1 MSHKILIIDENKT
14 NRDLIVDTLSKEVN
28 EYELHNA
35 PNGKEGIEKAG
46 KIMPDLI
53 ILDLMMPDISGFE
66 CLKRFHSNEKLT
78 DVPVLV
84 VTAYDSHENLKNSF
98 DLGAY
103 DYITKPIDTFELET
117 RVKKTLSLAE
127 TLRRIKE
134 TINLYKD
141 EMEQMEKMAL
151 VSSNTQNSFILI
163 KPNGE
168 LEWANEGFTKVHGCT
183 LEEFKNKYGST
194 IFSLCPD
201 PEIMHLFNKCIQDK
215 NSFNFISSIKDGK
228 NKVRWIQTII
238 SPKLNSETKEIE
250 ILIGIEN
257 DITTLKLKEEELHRQ
272 NQKLLTV
279 TENLEKANAL
289 LEEQTQE
296 LNKQRIL
303 IEEEQKKSEELLL
316 NILPFEVARQLK
328 SKGRAG
334 TRHYKMVSVLF
345 TDFKGFSKSSKEL
358 EAKDLVNILDT
369 YFAKF
374 DDIIGNHYMEKIK
387 TIGDAYM
394 CAGGLP
400 LRNKSNPFNAVLA
413 GLEIQNYMNV
423 LNDNKVLKNLSV
435 WELRLG
441 IHTGEVVAGVV
452 GKKKFAYD
460 IWGETVNIASRM
472 EQAGHVGMVN
482 ISETTYEYVKDY
494 FDCIHRGKIEAKN
507 IGKVDMYFVDRIKPE
522 YSADKLGFIP
532 NNKLLN
538 AINKL

>member
-1 MSHKILIIDENKT
+1 MGHKILIIDDNKI
-14 NRDLIVDTLSKEVN
+14 NQDLIVETLSKE
-28 EYELHNA
+28 EDGYDLHRA
-35 PNGKEGIEKAG
+35 TNGKEGIEIAE
-46 KIMPDLI
+46 KITPDLI
-53 ILDLMMPDISGFE
+53 ILDLKMPDISGFD
-66 CLKRFHSNEKLT
+66 CLKRFHSDEKLV

-98 DLGAY
+98 ELGAY
-103 DYITKPIDTFELET
+103 DYLTKPIDVFELET
-117 RVKKTLSLAE
+117 RVRKSLSIGESLK
-127 TLRRIKE
+127 RIKE
-134 TINLYKD
+134 TITSYKK
-141 EMEQMEKMAL
+141 EMEELEKMAM
-151 VSSNTQNSFILI
+151 VSNNTQNSFILI

-168 LEWANEGFTKVHGCT
+168 LEWANEGFKKVHGYS
-183 LEEFKNKYGST
+183 LEEFKNKFGST

-201 PEIMHLFNKCIQDK
+201 PEIVHLFNSCIQNKD
-215 NSFNFISSIKDGK
+215 SFNFISKIKGNK
-228 NKVRWIQTII
+228 NDTRWIQTII
-238 SPKLNSETKEIE
+238 SPKLNDENEIE

-257 DITTLKLKEEELHRQ
+257 DITSLKVKEEELHRQ
-272 NQKLLTV
+272 NQKMLSV

-296 LNKQRIL
+296 LNKQRSL
-303 IEEEQKKSEELLL
+303 IEEEQKKSEALLL

-328 SKGRAG
+328 TKGRAG

-345 TDFKGFSKSSKEL
+345 TDFKGFSKSSKQL

-400 LRNKSNPFNAVLA
+400 LRNKSNPYNAVLA

-460 IWGETVNIASRM
+460 IWGDTVNIASRM

-482 ISETTYEYVKDY
+482 ISGTTYEYIKDY
-494 FDCIHRGKIEAKN
+494 FECNHRGKIEAKN
-507 IGKVDMYFVDRIKPE
+507 IGKVDMYFVNRIKPE
-522 YSADKLGFIP
+522 FSADKLGYIP
-532 NNKLLN
+532 NTAFLN
-538 AINKL
+538 IINKL